1 MQLLQSSDN
10 FSTQSERS
18 LFAWISQYRE
28 EYSRNCVLE
37 VERQGALEMR
47 KDARRELRAG
57 VVGRPWTYR
66 EFRQLKQVSRI
77 VERSELSN
85 ELYKYS
91 TKKFPI
97 RAEVLAN
104 GKVGKLPGGSLLIY
118 KSLARQQGPCSMDTV
133 AAGIWLPCLN
143 C

>member
-1 MQLLQSSDN
+1 MEN
-10 FSTQSERS
+10 
-18 LFAWISQYRE
+18 IRE
-28 EYSRNCVLE
+28 TVCWRL
-37 VERQGALEMR
+37 RGKARWRWR

-104 GKVGKLPGGSLLIY
+104 GKVG
-118 KSLARQQGPCSMDTV
+118 
-133 AAGIWLPCLN
+133 
-143 C
+143 